1 MSQNIQDFYRVATA
15 RDFARKFQFRVLQ
28 LGNTNFN
35 ENALVYLESASLP
48 GRTITNQTVPFM
60 GLNFNVPGTV
70 TYPNSNN
77 YTVTFRCDQN
87 YDIRTVLEASTF
99 GVFNELGTEGNP
111 GSFGDYRIPDAS
123 SLITLEL
130 LDKSLNPVRV
140 YNLVGAYVVSVGEMQ
155 YNLGDTGTV
164 QTVQANLAY
173 QYWQVV
179 AGAGAV

>member
-35 ENALVYLESASLP
+35 ENALVYLESANLP
-48 GRTITNQTVPFM
+48 GRQITNQTVPFM

-70 TYPNSNN
+70 TYPGSNA
-77 YTVTFRCDQN
+77 YSVTFRCDQN

-99 GVFNELGTEGNP
+99 GVFNEKGVEGAP

-140 YNLVGAYVVSVGEMQ
+140 YNLVGAYVAQVGEMS
-155 YNLGDTGTV
+155 YALGDTGTI
-164 QTVQANLAY
+164 QTVTAQLAY
-173 QYWQVV
+173 QYWEV
-179 AGAGAV
+179 AFGAGAP